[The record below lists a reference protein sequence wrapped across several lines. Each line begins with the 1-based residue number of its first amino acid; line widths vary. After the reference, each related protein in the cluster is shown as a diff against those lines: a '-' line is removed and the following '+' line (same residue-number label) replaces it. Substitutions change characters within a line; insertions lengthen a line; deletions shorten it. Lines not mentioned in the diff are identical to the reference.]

1 MQETVYHYFGNW
13 REQLIS
19 THPRNRVMR
28 MRAPFSKTI
37 FYFPPWRC
45 VRQVLGRCQS
55 EIAHSLAHT
64 GGSSVEHYD
73 FSGARISKHVR
84 DQNMGIFNPL
94 FFLLAVQPDQAASC
108 PGRTDRWRRLDRVT
122 SRSIFGWPRDIVF
135 QTFLHGE

>member
-28 MRAPFSKTI
+28 MRAPFSKMI

-64 GGSSVEHYD
+64 VALRWNTTISRVHGFRNTWETRTWVFSIVSSFCWQY
-73 FSGARISKHVR
+73 
-84 DQNMGIFNPL
+84 NPTK
-94 FFLLAVQPDQAASC
+94 PASC